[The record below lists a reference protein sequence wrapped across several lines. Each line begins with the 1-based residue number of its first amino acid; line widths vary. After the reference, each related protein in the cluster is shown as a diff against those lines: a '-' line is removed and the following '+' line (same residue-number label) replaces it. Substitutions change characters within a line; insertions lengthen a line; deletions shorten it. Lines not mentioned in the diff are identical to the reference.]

1 MSVTFNMNNE
11 ISPITQIT
19 GETNGDALDPE
30 DVDAAVEE
38 ETKMAITEPIS
49 ALSAAFKEPLNP
61 KKPVRKWERRWVL

>member
-19 GETNGDALDPE
+19 GEINGDGLEPE
-30 DVDAAVEE
+30 DVEAVDE

>member
-19 GETNGDALDPE
+19 GEINGDGLEPE
-30 DVDAAVEE
+30 DVEAVDE

-49 ALSAAFKEPLNP
+49 ALNAAFKEPLNP